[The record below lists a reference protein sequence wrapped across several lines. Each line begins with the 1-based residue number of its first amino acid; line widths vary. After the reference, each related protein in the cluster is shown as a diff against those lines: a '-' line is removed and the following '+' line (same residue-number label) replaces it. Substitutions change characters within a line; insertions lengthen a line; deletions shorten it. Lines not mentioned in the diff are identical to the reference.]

1 MELRGATALVTGG
14 GSGIGAALC
23 RRFAAEG
30 ARVVVV
36 DLDGDRA
43 EQVAAEVGGAAVQAD
58 VGGEAGNLRMLA
70 EAEAAVGPVDLLV
83 CNAGVGT
90 AGGVEAPDAD
100 WDLAWRV
107 NVMAHVWAVRAW
119 LPGALQRGGG
129 HLLTTASAAGLL
141 SNIGAAPYS
150 VTKHGAVAL
159 AEWLA
164 ITHGDA
170 GLKVSCLCP
179 MFVETPMVEAL
190 RAQPGGRGLT
200 ALGTIPP
207 AQVADAV
214 VEGLREE
221 RFLILPHPEV
231 ARMEQGR
238 AGDRERWL
246 AGMRALQA
254 HVLAH
259 DAGPSEG

>member
-1 MELRGATALVTGG
+1 MELNDARVLVTGG

-36 DLDGDRA
+36 DLDADSAAR
-43 EQVAAEVGGAAVQAD
+43 VAGEIGGTALTVD
-58 VGGEAGNLRMLA
+58 VGAGSQANATMITQA
-70 EAEAAVGPVDLLV
+70 QDAIGPIDLLV
-83 CNAGVGT
+83 LNAGVAT
-90 AGGVEAPDAD
+90 AGGTEAPDTD

-119 LPGALQRGGG
+119 LPAALERGGG
-129 HLLTTASAAGLL
+129 YVLHTASAAGLL

-150 VTKHGAVAL
+150 VTKHAVVAL

-170 GLKVSCLCP
+170 GLKVSALCP
-179 MFVETPMVEAL
+179 MFVQTPMVEAL
-190 RAQPGGRGLT
+190 RDMPGGKGLT
-200 ALGTIPP
+200 SLGVIQPEQL
-207 AQVADAV
+207 AQTV
-214 VEGLREE
+214 VEGLAAE

-231 ARMEQGR
+231 AEMER
-238 AGDRERWL
+238 KRTGDRDRWL
-246 AGMRALQA
+246 AGMRSLQA
-254 HVLAH
+254 QVLAQ
-259 DAGPSEG
+259 EE

>member
-1 MELRGATALVTGG
+1 MELSGATTLVTGG

-23 RRFAAEG
+23 RRFATEG
-30 ARVVVV
+30 ATVVVV
-36 DLDGDRA
+36 DLDGDA
-43 EQVAAEVGGAAVQAD
+43 AAAVAAEVGGHPLQVD
-58 VGGEAGNLRMLA
+58 VGT
-70 EAEAAVGPVDLLV
+70 EAANARMVADAEELVGPIDLLV

-119 LPGALQRGGG
+119 LPGALERGGG
-129 HLLTTASAAGLL
+129 YLLTTASAAGLL

-179 MFVETPMVEAL
+179 MFVETPMVQAL
-190 RAQPGGRGLT
+190 REQPGGRGLA
-200 ALGTIPP
+200 ALGTIQPEDV
-207 AQVADAV
+207 AQRV
-214 VEGLREE
+214 VEGLADE

-231 ARMEQGR
+231 AAMEAGR
-238 AGDRERWL
+238 AGDRDRWL
-246 AGMRALQA
+246 AGMRGLQA
-254 HVLAH
+254 HVLSL
-259 DAGPSEG
+259 DP